1 MIKSL
6 KDSILQVFSLVK
18 DKYEHSSHAKR
29 LDHILGVA
37 ETAKKLAIKY
47 QVDED
52 KAYLAG
58 LLHDYFRYE
67 KKEDVLYL
75 LTEEEIKECDKTP
88 ILYHAYAASAF
99 YLKEIGTDLDIA
111 YSIKYHTFGKL
122 PMSKLA
128 EIILISDYIEPTRMY
143 KSCIYCRQLVE
154 KGLFYTAIYVSTND
168 IIKLIQKEGLN
179 PHQYQ
184 IDMLNYYEEV
194 MKLELLDIIKESLNK
209 VKASDINIY
218 DSRNISP
225 FYDYI
230 VLATVN
236 TTRQSEAVKS
246 YLEDFIKDTPYKIRG
261 EEGINTNWYLID
273 LNSVIISILTKEER
287 ERLDLD
293 NLYSNL
299 NEVDI

>member
-1 MIKSL
+1 
-6 KDSILQVFSLVK
+6 
-18 DKYEHSSHAKR
+18 
-29 LDHILGVA
+29 
-37 ETAKKLAIKY
+37 
-47 QVDED
+47 
-52 KAYLAG
+52 
-58 LLHDYFRYE
+58 
-67 KKEDVLYL
+67 
-75 LTEEEIKECDKTP
+75 
-88 ILYHAYAASAF
+88 
-99 YLKEIGTDLDIA
+99 
-111 YSIKYHTFGKL
+111 
-122 PMSKLA
+122 
-128 EIILISDYIEPTRMY
+128 
-143 KSCIYCRQLVE
+143 
-154 KGLFYTAIYVSTND
+154 
-168 IIKLIQKEGLN
+168 
-179 PHQYQ
+179 
-184 IDMLNYYEEV
+184 